1 MQYTKHMRTTIE
13 IDDDILA
20 GARILA
26 QQRGVTLG
34 QQISELA
41 RLSLVSPMPQ
51 KVRNGVSLFAP
62 KPGAD
67 RPDLQLVNELR
78 DGN

>member
-1 MQYTKHMRTTIE
+1 MRTTIE

-41 RLSLVSPMPQ
+41 RLSLVSPVPQ
-51 KVRNGVSLFAP
+51 KIRNGVSLFAP
-62 KPGAD
+62 NTSGE
-67 RPDLQLVNELR
+67 RPDLALVNEFR